1 MANYELQL
9 HAIMF
14 LVAKSKNRTFHFPT
28 HGQAGTG
35 MQKYK
40 P

>member
-9 HAIMF
+9 HTIMF

-28 HGQAGTG
+28 THGQAEAG
-35 MQKYK
+35 M
-40 P
+40 